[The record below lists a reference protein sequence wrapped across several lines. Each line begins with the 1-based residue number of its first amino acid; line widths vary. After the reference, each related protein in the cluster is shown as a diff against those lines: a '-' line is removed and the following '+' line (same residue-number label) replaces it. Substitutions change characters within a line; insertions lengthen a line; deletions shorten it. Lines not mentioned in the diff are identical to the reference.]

1 MTCIFTVIE
10 IGQEYLDWVTK
21 LRRGAAP
28 DAVAATHDDA
38 GYYAVQS
45 SGGEVVADG
54 FTDRDAAEEYVD
66 HLFVQSVSLTLDG
79 EIGEDNRWCRAWAD
93 GSGTKGGKPP
103 GFFIPELKA
112 VTIVFDYPLN
122 REARLEFKSETGFTR
137 EEIIECIRAAIV
149 KIFTEAARSP
159 RSPIC
164 CLVRPSNKEDLRRM
178 GYLMIA
184 RAAVT
189 DTGCVTFRIK
199 QLNLANDARGRRVEG
214 RSKCK

>member
-10 IGQEYLDWVTK
+10 VGQEYLDWATK
-21 LRRGAAP
+21 LRRAAGT
-28 DAVAATHDDA
+28 DAVAVTHDDA

-54 FTDRDAAEEYVD
+54 FPDRDAAEEYVD

-93 GSGTKGGKPP
+93 GSGTKGA

-112 VTIVFDYPLN
+112 VTIVFDYPPN

-137 EEIIECIRAAIV
+137 EEIIECIRAATV
-149 KIFTEAARSP
+149 KIFTEAGRARAP

-164 CLVRPSNKEDLRRM
+164 CLVRPSNKEDRRRM

-184 RAAVT
+184 RADVT
-189 DTGCVTFRIK
+189 DTGCVTLRIK
-199 QLNLANDARGRRVEG
+199 QLNLANDARGCRVEG
-214 RSKCK
+214 RSECR